1 MANDTALNVIKSNR
15 NMLLP
20 IQSEVVIRRLPD
32 VTFFCQK
39 TMIPGIT
46 LPSPKV
52 PNPLTAI
59 THPGDHLMW
68 DEFTMEFAVDE
79 MMVNWISIW
88 NWMCGLGF
96 PENTGQHAVLDAM
109 PKYSDLGIRSDVS
122 QLILDSK
129 GIAKIEVTYKD
140 CFPISLS
147 KIEFDT
153 KATEA
158 DYVKASVAFA
168 YTSYLINTQ
177 HIGS

>member
-1 MANDTALNVIKSNR
+1 M
-15 NMLLP
+15 MLP
-20 IQSEVVIRRLPD
+20 IQAEVVIRRLPD

-39 TMIPGIT
+39 AMIPGVT

-59 THPGDHLMW
+59 TQPGDHIMW
-68 DEFTMEFAVDE
+68 DEFTIDFKVDE
-79 MMVNWISIW
+79 LMVNWISIW

-109 PKYSDLGIRSDVS
+109 PAWADTGIRSDIS
-122 QLILDSK
+122 QLILDNK
-129 GIAKIEVTYKD
+129 NIPKIEVTYKD

-147 KIEFDT
+147 KVMFDVT
-153 KATEA
+153 ATDA
-158 DYVKASVAFA
+158 QFTTASASFA